1 MTTPVARDIERAAEN
16 IRAANH
22 STMRGHL
29 DGPQTY
35 SAVGNLAELVGR
47 LPQVLDYLT
56 RSLRRADPAEHY
68 DDRRRDPADAIDQAD
83 ADLVDARREA
93 GALLDHL
100 NAAHNHLGHLGHL
113 GRRLVED

>member
-1 MTTPVARDIERAAEN
+1 MTTPVARDVERAADA

-22 STMRGHL
+22 STMRGPL
-29 DGPQTY
+29 DGPQAY

-47 LPQVLDYLT
+47 LPQVLDHLA

-68 DDRRRDPADAIDQAD
+68 DDRGHDPGAALDHAD
-83 ADLVDARREA
+83 ADLLGARHQA

-100 NAAHNHLGHLGHL
+100 NAAHNHLGHLG
-113 GRRLVED
+113 RRLGEN